1 MGRQVIKGCKNIP
14 DVGVAIRSHGSKMA
28 DKMAKSP
35 NGTKTTHA
43 MFCEFTQHPSD
54 IIKSQNDIGVMQLKI
69 PRLKK
74 HELASLRLTPTVQ
87 LAHYNGP
94 PKLNPTYLPVV
105 ALSPEKT
112 VQADTYRARARAW
125 DATGLFH
132 VHTGCSMCTQKI
144 NLSSGR
150 VQPIFCPTRG

>member
-1 MGRQVIKGCKNIP
+1 
-14 DVGVAIRSHGSKMA
+14 MA

-35 NGTKTTHA
+35 IGTKTTHA

-69 PRLKK
+69 PRLKN

-132 VHTGCSMCTQKI
+132 VHTEDKPVEWACSTHILPDERLAHPPRSQRHLVPFSMRH
-144 NLSSGR
+144 L
-150 VQPIFCPTRG
+150 PTLTRS